1 MPANGHQ
8 CAVTRDRSNIPPSAV
23 LVCAID
29 YGVGNPELGLKGPQ
43 ALMRI
48 VETQKRTIQLSRYLE
63 LSDWFS
69 RLRVRYALPSR
80 FV

>member
-1 MPANGHQ
+1 MSTRL
-8 CAVTRDRSNIPPSAV
+8 CAVTRDRSN
-23 LVCAID
+23 
-29 YGVGNPELGLKGPQ
+29 
-43 ALMRI
+43 LMRI

>member
-1 MPANGHQ
+1 
-8 CAVTRDRSNIPPSAV
+8 
-23 LVCAID
+23 
-29 YGVGNPELGLKGPQ
+29 
-43 ALMRI
+43 LMRI

>member
-1 MPANGHQ
+1 M
-8 CAVTRDRSNIPPSAV
+8 

-69 RLRVRYALPSR
+69 RLRVRDALPSVSCEAGNVE
-80 FV
+80 FSYWKKSCVDKA